1 MPARIGEAFLK
12 ACRSRQEPI
21 VQYLAIQIVQN
32 KGKISSQRC
41 LFMLYCSY
49 MEDNINNIE
58 QKIKNLAEWNSE
70 RANIKPILE
79 AAVDYYNKA
88 RREMY
93 WKNYENASEFFKQ
106 AIGYYRSALKLNP
119 KYYLQ
124 DIIERVDF
132 VIGEYLN
139 SMFNFK
145 ISDDKLKTE
154 QGAKE
159 FVEFVENLNPEEEKY
174 IDLYDMALGYLKI
187 GNIYYDDGDL
197 DKAYEFFSKAV
208 NIQCG
213 RPFLDKDA
221 YFKMGQILLNKKR
234 FKEALMSFVSVLSFD
249 KGNAEAVK
257 HLDRCLKELKISE
270 LRFKFLSMTPNE
282 AKKLIMEV
290 L

>member
-1 MPARIGEAFLK
+1 
-12 ACRSRQEPI
+12 
-21 VQYLAIQIVQN
+21 
-32 KGKISSQRC
+32 
-41 LFMLYCSY
+41 